1 MSVAQKLTATRRRL
15 LRVEAADWDRLSDDE
30 FTRLFDKGRPLG
42 VRVRCP
48 FPKVVPIALDEST
61 LNGLKRI
68 ARRKQTGVRHPAAI
82 WIAERLAR
90 EQAESRPRRRA

>member
-15 LRVEAADWDRLSDDE
+15 LRVEAADWDRLSDAE
-30 FTRLFDKGRPLG
+30 FTRLFEKGRPLG

-61 LNGLKRI
+61 LNGIKRI
-68 ARRKQTGVRHPAAI
+68 ARRKQTGVQHLAAI

-90 EQAESRPRRRA
+90 EQAGSRPRRRA

>member
-1 MSVAQKLTATRRRL
+1 MAQKLTATRRRL

-30 FTRLFDKGRPLG
+30 LTRLFEKGRPLG
-42 VRVRCP
+42 VRVRRP
-48 FPKVVPIALDEST
+48 LPKVFPIAIDEPT

-68 ARRKQTGVRHPAAI
+68 ARRKQTGARHLAAI